1 MPTDK
6 NTLDK
11 KRNPVRTISPEM
23 QERRRIMSRMTSE
36 EKKEYKWKC
45 YDEKAKLQLLELVE
59 YCQDNDRVCPMP
71 LKWNRAVDGYMRYT
85 SQHKFTKFPPFK
97 FPLILSVWHYASDAD
112 KRLRL
117 LTQIYW
123 CYKNY
128 SIGSMYSAIMK
139 IEDDD
144 WHKGVDTSD
153 TILLADIK
161 KEYANWL
168 GVTSYDPVNNDISR
182 AIRRAKVLDLTD
194 LDEVDHFLLYT
205 KEVYEL
211 NHDEFTPLYTMVL
224 KYAIKKS
231 VENSNESL
239 AETVILVLKEK
250 TKKYPELLE
259 YALFASR
266 TNHQLKRVMYNLFR
280 EDIDEVRDYK
290 GDGSTSFGWY

>member
-23 QERRRIMSRMTSE
+23 QEHRRIMSRMTPE
-36 EKKEYKWKC
+36 EKKAYKWEC
-45 YDEKAKLQLLELVE
+45 YDEIAKPLLLDLLE
-59 YCQDNDRVCPMP
+59 YCQNDNRICPMP
-71 LKWNRAVDGYMRYT
+71 IIWNKTVSSYMSCTR
-85 SQHKFTKFPPFK
+85 QDKFTKYPPFK

-128 SIGSMYSAIMK
+128 SMGSMYSAIMK

-153 TILLADIK
+153 TLLLADIK

-168 GVTSYDPVNNDISR
+168 GVTYYDPVNNDISR
-182 AIRRAKVLDLTD
+182 AIRRAKALDLTD

-205 KEVYEL
+205 KEVYKL

-239 AETVILVLKEK
+239 AETVILVLKDK
-250 TKKYPELLE
+250 AKDYPGLLE
-259 YALFASR
+259 CALFASR

>member
-1 MPTDK
+1 
-6 NTLDK
+6 
-11 KRNPVRTISPEM
+11 
-23 QERRRIMSRMTSE
+23 
-36 EKKEYKWKC
+36 
-45 YDEKAKLQLLELVE
+45 
-59 YCQDNDRVCPMP
+59 
-71 LKWNRAVDGYMRYT
+71 
-85 SQHKFTKFPPFK
+85 
-97 FPLILSVWHYASDAD
+97 
-112 KRLRL
+112 
-117 LTQIYW
+117 
-123 CYKNY
+123 
-128 SIGSMYSAIMK
+128 MYSAIMK

-168 GVTSYDPVNNDISR
+168 GVTYYDPVNNDISR
-182 AIRRAKVLDLTD
+182 AIRRAKALDLTD

-224 KYAIKKS
+224 KCAIKKS

-259 YALFASR
+259 FALFASR